1 MRLPASLHHLV
12 DDLRVQKLRSA
23 LTILGIT
30 WGTVAVVVLLSFGV
44 GLEAAMKKNMHGV
57 GDGIVLVFG
66 GRTAKSYMGFPHGR
80 EIVLREEDVAL
91 LEREIPEIAEI
102 SPEYNERETP
112 VRRGDAGSS
121 PNITG
126 VYPIF
131 GEMRNIIP
139 ERGGRFLNDLDMAER
154 RRVAVLGDEI
164 ATLLFPEEGDP
175 VGKEFFIG
183 DVPFTVVGVMV
194 KKTQNMSYNGR
205 DKDRIFIPAS
215 THRAVLGS
223 TRISDIIY
231 RVSDPLL
238 SEIVETKVR
247 QTLGRRDS
255 FDPEDKDALEVWD
268 TREADK
274 FIRYFFMGLNI
285 FLGIVG
291 SFTLTVGGIGVA
303 NIMYVVVRERTR
315 EIGIRR
321 SIGASRAD
329 IMREFIAETF
339 LIVSAGALLGFL
351 ISFGIVKLLGLLPI
365 VEYVGRATISPVVAT
380 ATITLLSAIAF
391 LAGLFPARKAANL
404 DPVECLRFGT

>member
-12 DDLRVQKLRSA
+12 DDLRVQKLRST

-66 GRTAKSYMGFPHGR
+66 GRTAKSFMGFPHGR
-80 EIVLREEDVAL
+80 EIALREEDVAL

-102 SPEYNERETP
+102 SPEYNERDTP
-112 VRRGDAGSS
+112 VRRGTAGAS

-126 VYPIF
+126 VYPIY

-139 ERGGRFLNDLDMAER
+139 DRGSRFLNDRDMAER
-154 RRVAVLGDEI
+154 RRVAILGDEI
-164 ATLLFPEEGDP
+164 AKLLFPAEDA
-175 VGKEFFIG
+175 VGKEFFVG
-183 DVPFTVVGVMV
+183 DVPFTVVGVML
-194 KKTQNMSYNGR
+194 KKTQNSSYNSR

-215 THRAVLGS
+215 THRALLGS
-223 TRISDIIY
+223 THISNIIY
-231 RVSDPLL
+231 RVGDPLL
-238 SEIVETKVR
+238 SEAVETKLR

-268 TREADK
+268 TGEADK
-274 FIRYFFMGLNI
+274 FVRYFFMGLNI

-321 SIGASRAD
+321 SIGARRAD

-339 LIVSAGALLGFL
+339 LIVSAGAILGFL
-351 ISFGIVKLLGLLPI
+351 ISFGIVQLLGLLPI

-380 ATITLLSAIAF
+380 ATITLLSTIAF
-391 LAGLFPARKAANL
+391 FAGLFPARKAANL

>member
-1 MRLPASLHHLV
+1 MRLPASVHHLV

-66 GRTAKSYMGFPHGR
+66 GRTTKSFMGFPHGR
-80 EIVLREEDVAL
+80 QIALREEDVAL
-91 LEREIPEIAEI
+91 LDREVPEIAEI
-102 SPEYNERETP
+102 SPEYNERDTP
-112 VRRGDAGSS
+112 VRRGTAGAS

-139 ERGGRFLNDLDMAER
+139 DRGGRFLNDLDMAER

-164 ATLLFPEEGDP
+164 ATLLFPDDDA

-183 DVPFTVVGVMV
+183 AVPFTVVGVMV

-215 THRAVLGS
+215 THRAILGS
-223 TRISDIIY
+223 VHVSDIVY
-231 RVSDPLL
+231 RVTDPLL
-238 SEIVETKVR
+238 LEEVETKIR
-247 QTLGRRDS
+247 QTLGTRYS
-255 FDPEDKDALEVWD
+255 FDHEDEDALEIWD
-268 TREADK
+268 THEADK
-274 FIRYFFMGLNI
+274 FIRYFFIGLNI

-321 SIGASRAD
+321 SIGARRAD

-351 ISFGIVKLLGLLPI
+351 ISFGIVQLLGLLPI
-365 VEYVGRATISPVVAT
+365 VEYVGRATISPVVAA
-380 ATITLLSAIAF
+380 ATITLLSSIAF

>member
-1 MRLPASLHHLV
+1 VRLPASLHHLA
-12 DDLRVQKLRSA
+12 DDLRVQKLRST

-66 GRTAKSYMGFPHGR
+66 GRTAKSFMGFPHGR
-80 EIVLREEDVAL
+80 EIKLREEDVAL
-91 LEREIPEIAEI
+91 LAREIPEIAEI
-102 SPEYNERETP
+102 SPEYNERDTP
-112 VRRGDAGSS
+112 VRRGTAGSS

-139 ERGGRFLNDLDMAER
+139 DRGGRFLNDLDMAER

-164 ATLLFPEEGDP
+164 ATLLFPEEDA
-175 VGKEFFIG
+175 VGKEFFVG

-215 THRAVLGS
+215 THRAILGR
-223 TRISDIIY
+223 THLSDIIY
-231 RVSDPLL
+231 RVGDPLL
-238 SEIVETKVR
+238 VDIVETKVR

-255 FDPEDKDALEVWD
+255 FDPEDTDALEIWD
-268 TREADK
+268 THEADK
-274 FIRYFFMGLNI
+274 FVRYFFMGLNI

-321 SIGASRAD
+321 SIGARRAD

-351 ISFGIVKLLGLLPI
+351 ISFGIVQLLGLLPI
-365 VEYVGRATISPVVAT
+365 VEYVGRATISPVVAI